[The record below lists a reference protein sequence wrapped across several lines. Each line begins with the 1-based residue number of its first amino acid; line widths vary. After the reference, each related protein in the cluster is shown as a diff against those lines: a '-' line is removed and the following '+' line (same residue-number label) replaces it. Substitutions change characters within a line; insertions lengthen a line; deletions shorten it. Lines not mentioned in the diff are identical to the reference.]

1 MRIVKFFFLHY
12 NKDKEKTEGD
22 IDMKKEES
30 FRWIEEHSD
39 DFYAASDAIW
49 DAPELAFTEF
59 TAEKVQTAL
68 LEKLG
73 FTVTRGLAGIPTA
86 FSGRWGE
93 GKPVIGFLGEFD
105 ALSGLSQKACIATP
119 SPITEGG
126 CGHGCGHNL
135 LGVGSIAA
143 AAAYKEYLSENGLPG
158 TVIYYGCPGEEGGS
172 GKAFMARDG
181 VFDELDCAI
190 SWHPSDA
197 TAINNASSLANCQ
210 VLYRFKGVSAHAAAC
225 PHLGRSALDGL
236 ELMNV
241 GVQFLR
247 EHMIPEARIHY
258 AITNSGGASPNV
270 VQSEAEVLYLI
281 RSPKNSEVRE
291 LHERVSDIAKGAAL
305 MTGTQVEEEFIKACS
320 GLTPNNVLEEVMWKN
335 IETLPMP
342 EYTEEELSFAK
353 EIRKTCPSHK
363 DFLSR
368 CKEAVGR
375 VKGAQYAAGYDDST
389 ALFLKPIPY
398 APSDAVHAGS
408 TDVGDVSCV
417 CPVVQANVQTI
428 AADSPGHSW
437 QIVAQG
443 KSSTAHKGEL
453 YAARIMAA
461 TAIDLYGSPETIEA
475 AKAELKE
482 RLAPDGGKY
491 IPPIPK
497 GVKPRS
503 MASLSQG

>member
-1 MRIVKFFFLHY
+1 
-12 NKDKEKTEGD
+12 
-22 IDMKKEES
+22 MKKEDVL
-30 FRWIEEHSD
+30 RWLNENPSR
-39 DFYAASDAIW
+39 FYEASDKIW
-49 DAPELAFTEF
+49 DSPELAFTEF
-59 TAEKVQTAL
+59 TAEKIQTAL
-68 LEKLG
+68 LEQLG
-73 FTVTRGLAGIPTA
+73 FKVTRSVAGIPTA
-86 FSGRWGE
+86 FTGRWGS

-105 ALSGLSQKACIATP
+105 ALSGLSQKADITYP
-119 SPITEGG
+119 SPVTEGG

-135 LGVGSIAA
+135 LGIGSIAA
-143 AAAYKEYLSENGLPG
+143 AAAYKEYLSENKLPG

-190 SWHPSDA
+190 SWHPGDA
-197 TAINNASSLANCQ
+197 TAINNTSSLANCQ
-210 VLYRFKGVSAHAAAC
+210 ILYRFKGTSAHAAAC

-281 RSPKNSEVRE
+281 RSPKNIEVRE
-291 LHERVSDIAKGAAL
+291 LHQRVSDIAKGAAL
-305 MTGTQVEEEFIKACS
+305 MTGTEVEEEFIKACS

-335 IETLPMP
+335 IESIPMP
-342 EYTEEELSFAK
+342 EYTEEELAFAE

-363 DFLSR
+363 DYLSR
-368 CKEAVGR
+368 CQKALGR
-375 VKGAQYAAGYDDST
+375 VKGTAYAADYKDTT
-389 ALFLKPIPY
+389 AMFLKPIPY
-398 APSDAVHAGS
+398 APSDAVSPGS

-417 CPVVQANVQTI
+417 CPTVQANVQTI

-443 KSSTAHKGEL
+443 KSSIAHKGEL
-453 YAARIMAA
+453 YAAGIMAL
-461 TAIDLYGSPETIEA
+461 TAIDLYNNPQTIQA
-475 AKAELKE
+475 AWAELKD
-482 RLAPDGGKY
+482 RLSSDGGKY

-503 MASLSQG
+503 ISSLNQS